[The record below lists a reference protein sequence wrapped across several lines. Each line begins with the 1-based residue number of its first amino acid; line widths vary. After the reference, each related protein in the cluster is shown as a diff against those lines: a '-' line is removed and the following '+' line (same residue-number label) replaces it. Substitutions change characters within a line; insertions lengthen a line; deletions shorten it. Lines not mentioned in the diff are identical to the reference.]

1 MSRFFSFVLMV
12 SLSFGVLRIG
22 GMRDDIFKDMAHI
35 WVGFLI
41 GFAFGSYPENPDRGR
56 VLFFVAGWL
65 TAVEVVVG
73 GIKLLQSSG

>member
-1 MSRFFSFVLMV
+1 MSRFFSFALMV

-22 GMRDDIFKDMAHI
+22 GKSGDIFKDTAHI

-41 GFAFGSYPENPDRGR
+41 GFAVGSYPANRDRAK
-56 VLFFVAGWL
+56 VFFFLAGWL